1 MKLPA
6 FTPTEEQPLENVHPK
21 LCLSLSLSLS
31 PLCPQLKNRL
41 TQVSGTK
48 QVGHRH
54 ILREGESELKE
65 RDKIA
70 SGW

>member
-6 FTPTEEQPLENVHPK
+6 LTATEEQPLENVHPK
-21 LCLSLSLSLS
+21 LCLSLSLS

-65 RDKIA
+65 RAKIA